1 MFELTSADKTL
12 DLSSPQIMGIANITP
27 DSFSDGGQFESFK
40 KACEHV
46 DYMVA
51 EGAVIIDVGGE
62 STRPG
67 AKAVSVEEELERVIP
82 IIKYTA
88 EKHDV
93 WISVDTSKPQVMEQA
108 VLAGAHMI
116 NDVKALREPGALEV
130 AAKLQVP
137 VCLMHM
143 QGSPETMQDAP
154 AYVDVVEEVLHF
166 FEQRIVACEAA
177 GIDRSNLILDPGF
190 GFGKTLEHNYR
201 LLACLPRF
209 HELHLP
215 LLIGMSR
222 KSMIGDLLERPVEQ
236 RLAGSLSA
244 ALIAA
249 QQGAQIL
256 RVHDVAETSDVLRV
270 MSATMASV

>member
-1 MFELTSADKTL
+1 
-12 DLSSPQIMGIANITP
+12 MGIANITP